1 MPRQSGLKFSLC
13 CLVGSLLW
21 QGLAVGQVDDAAVQM
36 VIDALK
42 GDDPAMQSAAIS
54 LVREMPGEEVTKA
67 LAEQLPNLTP
77 TAQVQLLAAL
87 ADRGD
92 KAALPA
98 VVEAAD
104 YEDESVRI
112 AALQAMA
119 RLGDASSVEL
129 LVSRAATSTGAE
141 QRAARESLYRL
152 RGKEIDKTILSSISS
167 ETDPKVKVE
176 LIKAVSERNIV
187 EGVKICFN
195 SARDADVKIQRESI
209 KALKVIATPMYLPEL
224 VKLVL
229 DVPSES
235 VRSEVEKIVAAEAR
249 KIDEQ
254 GKRVEVVLAALPG
267 AMDLKSRC
275 SLLSVLGKIGDD
287 AALPVLREA
296 LADSE
301 AEVRATAIR
310 ALSDWPNAK
319 PLNDLQKVAK
329 DSKIKLHQILAL
341 RGYVRLISLDDKRS
355 ASEILVMYKEAMEL
369 APNTAEKK
377 RVLSG
382 LANTQSLEVLQMA
395 AWYLDNDALKQE
407 AAVAV
412 VKIAGGIH
420 KNYPN
425 ECKELLMKIIGS
437 TDNDALREQAQELI
451 NQIGEAG
458 K

>member
-319 PLNDLQKVAK
+319 PLTDCNRWQK
-329 DSKIKLHQILAL
+329 IQ
-341 RGYVRLISLDDKRS
+341 R
-355 ASEILVMYKEAMEL
+355 
-369 APNTAEKK
+369 
-377 RVLSG
+377 
-382 LANTQSLEVLQMA
+382 
-395 AWYLDNDALKQE
+395 
-407 AAVAV
+407 
-412 VKIAGGIH
+412 
-420 KNYPN
+420 
-425 ECKELLMKIIGS
+425 
-437 TDNDALREQAQELI
+437 
-451 NQIGEAG
+451 
-458 K
+458 